1 LLADKPELRE
11 LRVILTGGIVR
22 PGERSLIGALSERT
36 FENLYCDTFFMGIGG
51 VDELAGF
58 TEFNLD
64 DARVKQQA
72 MGYCRRCL
80 VVADASKLGQV
91 AFARVAGIHDV
102 DALITDS
109 WAEPERVSKLHDAGV
124 EVITA

>member
-1 LLADKPELRE
+1 
-11 LRVILTGGIVR
+11 
-22 PGERSLIGALSERT
+22 
-36 FENLYCDTFFMGIGG
+36 MGIGG

-64 DARVKQQA
+64 DARIKQQA

-91 AFARVAGIHDV
+91 AFAKVAGIDEV

-109 WAEPERVSKLHDAGV
+109 RAEPERLRKLREAGL
-124 EVITA
+124 EVIAA